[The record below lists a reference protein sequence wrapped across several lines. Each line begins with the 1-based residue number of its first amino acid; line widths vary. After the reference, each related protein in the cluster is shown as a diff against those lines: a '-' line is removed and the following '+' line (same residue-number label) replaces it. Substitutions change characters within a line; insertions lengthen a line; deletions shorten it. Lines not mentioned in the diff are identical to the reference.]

1 MKAALLRI
9 RTSPI
14 AVLIVIGICC
24 LAAGPILLGA
34 SCSGA
39 PDLVGFLLY
48 VVGAVIFG
56 ICAGLALTRVRRA
69 KGRHVG
75 WGSRLTA
82 SLLGLIVGVLTLA
95 GWGAATLQ
103 AFDHCVA

>member
-1 MKAALLRI
+1 VQAALQRI

-14 AVLIVIGICC
+14 AVLIVIGIGC

-39 PDLVGFLLY
+39 PDLVGFMLY
-48 VVGAVIFG
+48 VVGSVIFG
-56 ICAGLALTRVRRA
+56 VCAGLALTRARRA
-69 KGRHVG
+69 RGRSVG

-82 SLLGLIVGVLTLA
+82 SLLGVIVGVLTLA
-95 GWGAATLQ
+95 GWSAATLQ